1 MLSKSDIVWQTIA
14 LNPKP
19 SCEYFGARKEQTA
32 ASKAMK
38 IFIRNNIQ

>member
-1 MLSKSDIVWQTIA
+1 MISKSYMVWQTIA
-14 LNPKP
+14 LNSKP
-19 SCEYFGARKEQTA
+19 LCDYFGARKEQTA